1 MKKLHEFLLNTL
13 SRIDDDIIERNSL
26 LRWQLQMKLANG
38 ATAKPKGRSLRL
50 IAIAACLALL
60 LATTAIVLPMML
72 SNEPEPVLPGVDSS
86 TDSGTAPGP
95 DSSAILIEKISD
107 DGSLSIYTVTYPN
120 GQKATFSVTNHT
132 ASGISN
138 LEVAQNGEFSLRMA
152 SGNILQIGSSVGLME
167 NGNLSPTEITG
178 ATVSTDGSLSL
189 TLANKNNLQ
198 LGTIEHEGELLLSA
212 ARINGAGE
220 LTLLLP
226 SGDSINLGRVVGE
239 KGEDGKDGVGIAG
252 IAVNNAGELTVTLTD
267 GTVLNLGK
275 IKGEDGIGIS
285 ESKINDKG
293 ELCLTYTD
301 GKEVNLGRVVGEKGE
316 DGVGIASITLVNGSD
331 LTITLTD
338 GTVISLGNI
347 KGADGK
353 SAYELYREIYGYEG
367 TEEEWLFDLVNGGLA
382 IKQKFTVTFDTEDG
396 SEVEPQE
403 VTYGG
408 KATEP
413 APPTRFGYIFLGW
426 YYDEEKWSF
435 NGYSVTE
442 NMTLTAK
449 WKPNIL
455 STQSFFDLQGGDFS
469 FLNHELVFNEE
480 TNKNVYVPIFGSPET
495 GIEVGIPVKA
505 GHQFVGWT
513 WEGQDTPILGTI
525 TVFSNEQNVYSL
537 NRLQFSGDNAPT
549 QLTANWKPIA
559 WELLPVNGAAID
571 DDKADGNFAI
581 RAEYG
586 TAVFCHVDGTVK
598 MVDRNYNFI
607 SVVTDYGTYIQ
618 FMNIEA
624 TEKITQGMRV
634 SQGMLLGTIAEY
646 SPLSWNPEA
655 LRAEP
660 GLSLRLGSIK
670 DDGLLTWNGYYAKNC
685 FSKELHQ
692 ILYPSS

>member
-1 MKKLHEFLLNTL
+1 MKK
-13 SRIDDDIIERNSL
+13 I
-26 LRWQLQMKLANG
+26 LA
-38 ATAKPKGRSLRL
+38 
-50 IAIAACLALL
+50 
-60 LATTAIVLPMML
+60 
-72 SNEPEPVLPGVDSS
+72 
-86 TDSGTAPGP
+86 
-95 DSSAILIEKISD
+95 
-107 DGSLSIYTVTYPN
+107 
-120 GQKATFSVTNHT
+120 
-132 ASGISN
+132 
-138 LEVAQNGEFSLRMA
+138 
-152 SGNILQIGSSVGLME
+152 
-167 NGNLSPTEITG
+167 
-178 ATVSTDGSLSL
+178 L
-189 TLANKNNLQ
+189 TLALVLC
-198 LGTIEHEGELLLSA
+198 LGLAACGGGGGAPASNGDIQADQSGAGNAPSGEGGAPAPSDPEPAGPAPGASEESDAAYIEGKGEL
-212 ARINGAGE
+212 
-220 LTLLLP
+220 
-226 SGDSINLGRVVGE
+226 VVGITIYE
-239 KGEDGKDGVGIAG
+239 PMNYYDD
-252 IAVNNAGELTVTLTD
+252 AGELTVTLTD

-293 ELCLTYTD
+293 ELCLTYTN

-316 DGVGIASITLVNGSD
+316 DGVGIAAITLVNGSD

-353 SAYELYREIYGYEG
+353 SAYEIYRETYGYEG

-382 IKQKFTVTFDTEDG
+382 IKQKFKVTFDTAGG
-396 SEVEPQE
+396 SEVAPQE

-513 WEGQDTPILGTI
+513 WEGQDTPVLGTV
-525 TVFSNEQNVYSL
+525 TTSWVERDVYSL
-537 NRLQFSGDNAPT
+537 NRLQFSGDTVP
-549 QLTANWKPIA
+549 QKLTANWKPIA
-559 WELLPVNGAAID
+559 WDLLPVNGAAID

-624 TEKITQGMRV
+624 TAKITQGMRV

-660 GLSLRLGSIK
+660 GLSLRVGSVQE
-670 DDGLLTWNGYYAKNC
+670 DRLLTWNGYNAQNC
-685 FSKELHQ
+685 FSEELHQ
-692 ILYPSS
+692 TLYPSS